1 MTEDILNNQKAFFRS
16 GKTLSVSYRK
26 SVLES
31 LKRTVMEMEGEIN
44 DALLSD
50 LGKSGTEAYMC
61 ETGMTLSSL
70 SHTISH
76 LRSYSRRR
84 RARTPLAQFP
94 ARSYIIPEPYG
105 NVLVMSPWNYPLLL
119 SLSPVVSAVA
129 AGNTVIL
136 KPSAYS
142 PATSSVIR
150 RIIGKVFPQEH
161 VAVIEGGREV
171 NSDLLEQKFDYIFFT
186 GSKTVG
192 RTVMAKAAEH
202 LTPVTLELGGKSP
215 VIIDRS
221 LIRSGRGASGA
232 DDVRSAGTDLRTA
245 ARRIVFGKFLNCGQ
259 TCVAPDYAI
268 VHEDIAEEFIAL
280 CREETSR
287 MFGPAPL
294 ENPDYGKIVNRKHFD
309 RLVSCLEEIAP
320 PSGTAP
326 VLGPGHAEIL
336 YGGGSDA
343 AKLKIEP
350 TIVMAGSIDSAQSD
364 HLSLMQDEIFGPVM
378 PVLTYR
384 DIESVINYIDERP
397 RPLAAYIFTSDRC
410 LERTLLERL
419 HFGGG
424 CVNDTIIHLATE
436 QMPFGGV
443 GESGMGRYHG
453 KYGFDTFTH
462 LKSIVDKPLWLDLPM
477 RYQPYGKLKEMII
490 RMFLK

>member
-1 MTEDILNNQKAFFRS
+1 
-16 GKTLSVSYRK
+16 
-26 SVLES
+26 
-31 LKRTVMEMEGEIN
+31 
-44 DALLSD
+44 
-50 LGKSGTEAYMC
+50 MC

-221 LIRSGRGASGA
+221 LIRSGRGASGCHLPCSH
-232 DDVRSAGTDLRTA
+232 D
-245 ARRIVFGKFLNCGQ
+245 
-259 TCVAPDYAI
+259 
-268 VHEDIAEEFIAL
+268 
-280 CREETSR
+280 
-287 MFGPAPL
+287 
-294 ENPDYGKIVNRKHFD
+294 
-309 RLVSCLEEIAP
+309 
-320 PSGTAP
+320 
-326 VLGPGHAEIL
+326 
-336 YGGGSDA
+336 
-343 AKLKIEP
+343 
-350 TIVMAGSIDSAQSD
+350 AGSVSAQW
-364 HLSLMQDEIFGPVM
+364 QQ
-378 PVLTYR
+378 
-384 DIESVINYIDERP
+384 N
-397 RPLAAYIFTSDRC
+397 PL
-410 LERTLLERL
+410 
-419 HFGGG
+419 
-424 CVNDTIIHLATE
+424 
-436 QMPFGGV
+436 
-443 GESGMGRYHG
+443 
-453 KYGFDTFTH
+453 
-462 LKSIVDKPLWLDLPM
+462 LW
-477 RYQPYGKLKEMII
+477 
-490 RMFLK
+490 

>member
-1 MTEDILNNQKAFFRS
+1 MTEEILNKQKAFFRS

-26 SVLES
+26 SALEN
-31 LKRTVMEMEGEIN
+31 LKRTLVEMEGEIN
-44 DALLSD
+44 SALLSD
-50 LGKSGTEAYMC
+50 LGKSSTEAYMC
-61 ETGMTLSSL
+61 ETGMTLASL

-84 RARTPLAQFP
+84 RVRTPLAQFP

-119 SLSPVVSAVA
+119 TLSPAVSAVA

-150 RIIGKVFPQEH
+150 KIIGKAFPQEH

-171 NSDLLEQKFDYIFFT
+171 NSGLLEQKFDYIFFT
-186 GSKTVG
+186 GSKSVG
-192 RTVMAKAAEH
+192 RVVMGKASAH

-215 VIIDRS
+215 
-221 LIRSGRGASGA
+221 LIV
-232 DDVRSAGTDLRTA
+232 DKDLKDLRTA
-245 ARRIVFGKFLNCGQ
+245 ARRTVFGKFLNCGQ
-259 TCVAPDYAI
+259 TCVAPDYAV

-280 CREETSR
+280 CKEETVR
-287 MFGPAPL
+287 MFGSAPL
-294 ENPDYGKIVNRKHFD
+294 ESPAYGKIVNRKHFD
-309 RLVSCLEEIAP
+309 RLVSWLEEVGP
-320 PSGTAP
+320 SSGTAP
-326 VLGPGHAEIL
+326 ACRPGHAEIL
-336 YGGGSDA
+336 FGGGSDA
-343 AKLKIEP
+343 DTLKIEP
-350 TIVMAGSIDSAQSD
+350 TIVMAGSIDNPQSD
-364 HLSLMQDEIFGPVM
+364 SLTLMQDEIFGPVM

-384 DIESVINYIDERP
+384 EIESVIKYIDERP
-397 RPLAAYIFTSDRC
+397 RPLAAYIFTSDRH

-462 LKSIVDKPLWLDLPM
+462 FKSIVDKPLWLDLPM
-477 RYQPYGKLKEMII
+477 RYQPYSGLKERII
-490 RMFLK
+490 RLFLK